1 MRLWFACCA
10 LVVASAQEPSLIDKI
25 KARAGENLR
34 RLPNYTC
41 VETIERFTQRGRFGN
56 YRHKDTLH
64 LDVVYV
70 GGEELFGLSG
80 KGGVEHSD
88 LKKMIGGTIENGQFA
103 LFLRSIFLSGVA
115 TFTPVADA
123 NLKGHPSHSFDYIVP
138 QARSAFHIGS
148 RFGQA
153 IVGYSGRFW
162 VDPDTLD
169 LMRLVVSA
177 DNVPPAIRISSDVTA
192 IDYGQVQIADKPFL
206 LPVRSG
212 YEVTD
217 GFAYNARN
225 LTTFEHCHQYIGESV
240 LKLDPEPA
248 PPPK

>member
-1 MRLWFACCA
+1 MHLWFVCCA

-138 QARSAFHIGS
+138 QTRSAFHIGS

-206 LPVRSG
+206 LPVRSV